1 MKNFKSFVAE
11 EKPNIKLKAKGEQ
24 DFVDA
29 HKVEITDPTDQGNNS
44 AKVTTKANSGKH
56 KNDRADNKQEFG
68 EAVKKTYQVSGKV
81 LAAKMRQIPSLKS
94 FADKFE
100 NKPIVT
106 PQMVDKML
114 PDYISG
120 GEITKLFKESVEE
133 SVKPDVEKA
142 FPASGVRK
150 HTAPK
155 GTSTMPKDKEKAKG
169 KPAGSFKEEVKE
181 LDEVSLK
188 LGLKAYKGRM
198 ASMDDEENSSGDPD
212 KAMKNYY
219 PDKDGP
225 YGERKSDRTA
235 KRIIKKHG
243 IKGKKAIDKMKM
255 FSEQNKPFFMAVGYV
270 SPHLPFIQPKKY
282 WDMYNHDAIQLA
294 DNVYQPKNSPD
305 IAIEAQHN
313 SAEMRK
319 NYLDMPENGPLSDE
333 LSRNLIHGYYA
344 SITYMDA
351 LIGEL
356 LKSLDELGIRDNTTI
371 VLWSDHGYFLGEH
384 GFWCKHSTFY
394 EAVKIPLYISAP
406 NYAKNK
412 TTNSFTELVDI
423 YPTLCDIAGIT
434 PPKHLQGES
443 VVSVLK
449 DPTKQLKSEVYT
461 RYKQGEAVIDKN
473 FSYTE
478 FYEGEKYLGNM
489 LYDMNKDMKQ
499 NTDISKIEANKE
511 LVEKYKKK
519 LKIMRDK
526 VSKNPI

>member
-1 MKNFKSFVAE
+1 MKISTIK
-11 EKPNIKLKAKGEQ
+11 NIKILTLTTWLVIGFSCKVKNTKEIVSASTINKKQNILFISIDDFRPKISSYGETKMITPNLDKLASEGVQ
-24 DFVDA
+24 FNNAFTNIAVCGASRASIMTGIRPSETRFNDFSTRASVDVPNA
-29 HKVEITDPTDQGNNS
+29 IPLN
-44 AKVTTKANSGKH
+44 
-56 KNDRADNKQEFG
+56 
-68 EAVKKTYQVSGKV
+68 
-81 LAAKMRQIPSLKS
+81 QI
-94 FADKFE
+94 
-100 NKPIVT
+100 
-106 PQMVDKML
+106 
-114 PDYISG
+114 
-120 GEITKLFKESVEE
+120 FKENGYQTISYGKIYHHNDDFRQYWSEVDEGQIQSDYQDPE
-133 SVKPDVEKA
+133 SIKRRDDSPRGEYGKKGVAFEYPDVDDYA
-142 FPASGVRK
+142 YN
-150 HTAPK
+150 
-155 GTSTMPKDKEKAKG
+155 DG
-169 KPAGSFKEEVKE
+169 KI
-181 LDEVSLK
+181 
-188 LGLKAYKGRM
+188 
-198 ASMDDEENSSGDPD
+198 
-212 KAMKNYY
+212 
-219 PDKDGP
+219 
-225 YGERKSDRTA
+225 T
-235 KRIIKKHG
+235 
-243 IKGKKAIDKMKM
+243 KKAIDKMKM
-255 FSEQNKPFFMAVGYV
+255 LSEQNKPFFMAVGYV